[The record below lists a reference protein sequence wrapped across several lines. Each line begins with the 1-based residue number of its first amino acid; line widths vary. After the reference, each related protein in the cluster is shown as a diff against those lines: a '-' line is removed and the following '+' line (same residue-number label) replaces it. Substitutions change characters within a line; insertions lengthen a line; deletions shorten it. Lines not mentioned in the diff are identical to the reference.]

1 MATGNEFPLLCI
13 DEAYSRCKNSFSPCL
28 LFTTRSIPP
37 GFHLHHGPLKCYS
50 AHSSTS
56 ALSPS
61 LITTTSSHSRRFCAV
76 LTSYGE
82 AQRCACSLAS
92 SAAQACGGRCG
103 VSFNNFGQ
111 TGEKRTAMGDE
122 QVTAILMG
130 CRCLRGKVNWNSFG
144 VDITET

>member
-1 MATGNEFPLLCI
+1 VTSSVLIKSSDASGTPQRLWVPEAGESRPMGPLGTVGRQVYYKQSVATGNEFPQLCI
-13 DEAYSRCKNSFSPCL
+13 GEAYSRCKNSFSPCL

-37 GFHLHHGPLKCYS
+37 RFYLRHGPLKCYS
-50 AHSSTS
+50 SHSSTS

-92 SAAQACGGRCG
+92 SAAQACGGR
-103 VSFNNFGQ
+103 
-111 TGEKRTAMGDE
+111 
-122 QVTAILMG
+122 
-130 CRCLRGKVNWNSFG
+130 
-144 VDITET
+144 